1 MAFAQRKQEPHAMR
15 FEVMSAFVLGV
26 AIPVLETARRGLA
39 FENVTTLVEDYLIGL
54 ALVAAGGACV
64 AGWRT
69 GGLLLVIA
77 WALLAGGL
85 FPSFFGHLESLL
97 RGSVSG
103 TREALI
109 VAVKGLLFAVG
120 LLSLVRAARRTLE
133 HPAAS
138 R

>member
-1 MAFAQRKQEPHAMR
+1 MR
-15 FEVMSAFVLGV
+15 FEVLSAFALGA
-26 AIPVLETARRGLA
+26 AIPVLETARRGLG
-39 FENVTTLVEDYLIGL
+39 FENVTTLVEDYFVGL
-54 ALVAAGGACV
+54 ALTGAAGACV
-64 AGWRT
+64 AGWRA

-103 TREALI
+103 SRETVI

-120 LLSLVRAARRTLE
+120 LVSLVRAARGALE
-133 HPAAS
+133 RPAVG